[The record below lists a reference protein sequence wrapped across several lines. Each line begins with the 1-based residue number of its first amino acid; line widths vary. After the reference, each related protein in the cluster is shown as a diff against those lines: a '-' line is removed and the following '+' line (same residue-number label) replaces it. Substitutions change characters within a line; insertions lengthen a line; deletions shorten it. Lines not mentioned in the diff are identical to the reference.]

1 MNAGRKF
8 FGTDGIRGRVGEAP
22 ITADFVLKL
31 GWAAGR
37 VFADDPAR
45 TFLIGKDT
53 RISGYMIESALEAGL
68 SAAGVNIRLL
78 GPMPTPAVAYLTRT
92 MHASGGIVI
101 SASHNP
107 YYDNGIKFFSSRG
120 TKLADDVERAIEARL
135 DEPMETV
142 DAAALGKA
150 ARVDDAAGRYI
161 EFCKSTFPAELKL
174 EGLRLVVDCANG
186 ATYHVAPQVFRELG
200 AQVDVIAA
208 SPDGLNINRDCGST
222 HPESARERVKK
233 TGATAGIVLDG
244 DGDRVVLID
253 ESGEL
258 LDGDEML
265 FIIARA
271 QHMAGGLSGGVVGT
285 VMSNLGMEKALLDL
299 GIPFARASVGDR
311 HVLEELKA
319 RRWKLGGEA
328 SGHIICLDRTTTG
341 DGIVAALQVLAVAVE
356 SGQSLKELRSGMT
369 KYPQLIANVRTRQRV
384 DLSASVPIQKAIV
397 ATEARLGEEGR
408 VILRASG
415 TEPVIRVTVEG
426 PDPQLVQTLTD
437 ELTAIVES
445 EFGEAG

>member
-8 FGTDGIRGRVGEAP
+8 FGTDGIRGCVGEKP

-31 GWAAGR
+31 GWAVGR

-53 RISGYMIESALEAGL
+53 RISGYMLESALEAGL

-101 SASHNP
+101 SASHNA

-120 TKLADDVERAIEARL
+120 TKLPHDVERAIEARL

-161 EFCKSTFPAELKL
+161 EFCKSTFPAEL
-174 EGLRLVVDCANG
+174 GLKGMRLVVDCANG

-200 AQVDVIAA
+200 AEVEIIAA

-222 HPESARERVKK
+222 HPGAAQECVRK
-233 TGATAGIVLDG
+233 TGAAGIVFDG

-253 ESGEL
+253 ENGEL

-271 QHMAGGLSGGVVGT
+271 QHVAGGLTGGVVGT

-311 HVLEELKA
+311 YVLEELKA
-319 RRWKLGGEA
+319 RGWQLGGEA
-328 SGHIICLDRTTTG
+328 SGHIICLNRTTTG
-341 DGIVAALQVLAVAVE
+341 DGIVAALQVLAVAVK
-356 SGQSLKELRSGMT
+356 SGMSLKELRSGMT
-369 KYPQLIANVRTRQRV
+369 KYPQQITNVRTRQRV
-384 DLSASVPIQKAIV
+384 DLSASAPIQAAV
-397 ATEARLGEEGR
+397 AATEARLGEEGR

-426 PDPQLVQTLTD
+426 SDPQLVQTLTD
-437 ELTAIVES
+437 ELAAVVQS
-445 EFGEAG
+445 ELGEAS